1 MLSAYMSACACS
13 HSSFPARPCFLAR
26 YRAIVFDWAS
36 TRPSTSKMGT
46 WPKGVAIW
54 MKDDNQPGMCWIFK
68 TNTQIIE
75 WSIAELTGL
84 DSGPFAM
91 GETDVLEFH
100 SGLAENQS
108 GQFGTPLT
116 WILEVMQL
124 VNGHYYWSSTK
135 WKLDDDDDCDAD
147 CVCVCVR
154 RTETLYM
161 LLMAAPAKLRNWIC
175 AKWQRDIRIDW
186 GCAIRT
192 QFCPA
197 PASVFACV
205 PFSQMWH
212 LFNRS
217 TRVVQVTY
225 FNRLSKAN
233 INNFQ
238 VIATHRKKK
247 TISRTRTHSKTQ
259 PATDVW

>member
-1 MLSAYMSACACS
+1 
-13 HSSFPARPCFLAR
+13 
-26 YRAIVFDWAS
+26 
-36 TRPSTSKMGT
+36 
-46 WPKGVAIW
+46 
-54 MKDDNQPGMCWIFK
+54 
-68 TNTQIIE
+68 
-75 WSIAELTGL
+75 
-84 DSGPFAM
+84 M

-124 VNGHYYWSSTK
+124 VNGHYYWSSTRNEK
-135 WKLDDDDDCDAD
+135 WMMMMIVMLTVCI
-147 CVCVCVR
+147 CVCVR

-205 PFSQMWH
+205 PFSHMWH

-217 TRVVQVTY
+217 TRVALVTY
-225 FNRLSKAN
+225 FNRFCQRQILTTFKSLP
-233 INNFQ
+233 Q
-238 VIATHRKKK
+238 STHRKKKK

-259 PATDVW
+259 PATHV